1 MAIHPLVSMDEFV
14 DGTAAEVVGSLV
26 STPYFRCTYNRFH
39 GVCTEWKRDE
49 PSTSAAVVDE
59 FVDRHQW
66 MDRHGGQE
74 SLGYLVEEGVY
85 RVPIALAQS

>member
-39 GVCTEWKRDE
+39 GVCMAWKRDE
-49 PSTSAAVVDE
+49 PSTSAAAVDE
-59 FVDRHQW
+59 FGQRQLL
-66 MDRHGGQE
+66 MDGPETEG
-74 SLGYLVEEGVY
+74 SLGYLLEEGVY
-85 RVPIALAQS
+85 RVPIALAQR

>member
-1 MAIHPLVSMDEFV
+1 MA
-14 DGTAAEVVGSLV
+14 
-26 STPYFRCTYNRFH
+26 
-39 GVCTEWKRDE
+39 WKRDE
-49 PSTSAAVVDE
+49 PSTSSAAAVDE

-66 MDRHGGQE
+66 MDRVETEG

>member
-39 GVCTEWKRDE
+39 GVCMAWKRNE
-49 PSTSAAVVDE
+49 PSTLAAAVDE

-66 MDRHGGQE
+66 IDRLKTEGC
-74 SLGYLVEEGVY
+74 LGYLLEEGVY
-85 RVPIALAQS
+85 RVPIELAVR

>member
-26 STPYFRCTYNRFH
+26 YTPYFRCTYNRVH
-39 GVCTEWKRDE
+39 GVCMAWKRDE
-49 PSTSAAVVDE
+49 PSISADAVDE

-66 MDRHGGQE
+66 MDRSETEG
-74 SLGYLVEEGVY
+74 SLGYLLEEGVY
-85 RVPIALAQS
+85 RVPIALAQR